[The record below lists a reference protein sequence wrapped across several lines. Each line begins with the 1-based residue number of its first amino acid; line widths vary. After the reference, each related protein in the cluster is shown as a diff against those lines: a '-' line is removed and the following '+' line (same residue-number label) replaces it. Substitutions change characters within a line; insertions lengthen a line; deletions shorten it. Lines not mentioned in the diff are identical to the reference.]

1 VVLEPARVQSTSWG
15 LGGWYLWRDK
25 RQGGRL
31 EPMPQPFSP
40 CCPLTSRLP
49 LALPIRKSVNKRNWV
64 MLSLEGSAFWN
75 MGQGRA
81 ENGPRGRWVDQSKQ
95 HRDSFEKFS
104 YRPSISI
111 YTITSLEMFLYNRSS
126 QLVVVHTAGSG
137 TELAVVCASL
147 KCLPMDDYQ

>member
-1 VVLEPARVQSTSWG
+1 MVLEPARVQSTSWG
-15 LGGWYLWRDK
+15 GGVVSVKRQ

-49 LALPIRKSVNKRNWV
+49 LAQPIRKSVNKRNWV

-104 YRPSISI
+104 
-111 YTITSLEMFLYNRSS
+111 
-126 QLVVVHTAGSG
+126 
-137 TELAVVCASL
+137 
-147 KCLPMDDYQ
+147 